1 MNRRRPPHTQ
11 DAGLGF
17 RRWRNRLLAPSL
29 PTPSLPT
36 PRAKE
41 SAPQASAAAPTM
53 YPSPILLHPQTLP
66 HAPVPMLPSPVST
79 SRGPSYLTRQH
90 RRAPLSRSRRATLSQ
105 HRSHP
110 CRLATDA
117 SPTPPLSSGR
127 SCPTHWSHEPLLG
140 LRLHWNDPSPW
151 ISHGL
156 ISSLGKPHLPLPFV
170 PQPSNFIT
178 TSRSPTIGFPSN
190 RFLSVQSILLGS
202 TQSMSVV

>member
-1 MNRRRPPHTQ
+1 MNRHRPPYTH

-17 RRWRNRLLAPSL
+17 RRWRNWLLAPSL
-29 PTPSLPT
+29 PAPSLPT

-41 SAPQASAAAPTM
+41 FAPQASAAAPTM
-53 YPSPILLHPQTLP
+53 CPSPVLLHPQTPP
-66 HAPVPMLPSPVST
+66 HAPVPTPLPPVST
-79 SRGPSYLTRQH
+79 SRGPSYLTRQR

-105 HRSHP
+105 HRSRP
-110 CRLATDA
+110 CPLATNA
-117 SPTPPLSSGR
+117 SPAPPLSSGR
-127 SCPTHWSHEPLLG
+127 SCPTHCSHESLLG

-178 TSRSPTIGFPSN
+178 TSRSPMIGFPSN
-190 RFLSVQSILLGS
+190 QFLSVQSILLGS
-202 TQSMSVV
+202 TRSLSVI